1 MSETADNWSAADVR
15 RRVLARGTADLEHDS
30 GDHVLNPDLEQLVER
45 AAAREAAVLV
55 PIVDRPEGATVIL
68 TTRAT
73 GLRKHSGQIAF
84 PGGSVDPEDASVEAA
99 ALREAREEI
108 ALEESFV
115 ETLGRLPR
123 YRTTTGFRITPV
135 LAIVR
140 PGFALRPDPAEVAD
154 IFEVPLRFLM
164 DEANHRRDSR
174 EWAGHMRFFYSMP
187 FGDRMIWGVTAGI
200 LRTLYERL
208 YRS

>member
-1 MSETADNWSAADVR
+1 MSETVVNWSADDVR

-30 GDHVLNPDLEQLVER
+30 GDHILNPDLEQLVER

-55 PIVDRPEGATVIL
+55 PIVDRPDGASVIL

-84 PGGSVDPEDASVEAA
+84 PGGSVDPEDSSVEAA

-108 ALEESFV
+108 ALDTAFV

-123 YRTTTGFRITPV
+123 YRSTTGFRITPV
-135 LAIVR
+135 LAVIR
-140 PGFALRPDPAEVAD
+140 PGFSLRPEPAEVAD
-154 IFEVPLRFLM
+154 IFEVPLSFLM
-164 DEANHRRDSR
+164 NEANHRRDSR
-174 EWAGHMRFFYSMP
+174 EWGGHMRSFYSIS
-187 FGDRMIWGVTAGI
+187 FGDRIIWGITAGI

-208 YRS
+208 YRP